1 MKLNVNHT
9 FYSIVIFTIIFD
21 LTFTESM
28 KKPSSYLIMWIFIST
43 DLRLLTYI
51 HVWHIDKNSQCHTMT
66 QLRLNNLKISVM
78 ILVIIFL
85 RSYSPR
91 KHETCLSMSHIT
103 QFIFFV
109 SKPSQSK
116 SDVMSIMVSKSI
128 LPRFLKCLSLV
139 CPYSPGTLAFPHRL
153 VRSLFRC

>member
-1 MKLNVNHT
+1 MKLNANYT
-9 FYSIVIFTIIFD
+9 FYSVVIFIIIFD

-51 HVWHIDKNSQCHTMT
+51 HVWHIDHNSLCHTMT
-66 QLRLNNLKISVM
+66 QLRLYNLKLSVM
-78 ILVIIFL
+78 ILLIIFL
-85 RSYSPR
+85 RSYSSR

-116 SDVMSIMVSKSI
+116 SVVMSVMVSQSYLVFWNASHLCVHTPQVHWPSHIDSLRPHSI
-128 LPRFLKCLSLV
+128 V
-139 CPYSPGTLAFPHRL
+139 
-153 VRSLFRC
+153 